1 MPSALSHDP
10 SISTPGAS
18 TDNAIVIFDGTGG
31 TGFGNS
37 TILVDSGGNGRIGIA
52 ADTDI
57 ITVTAETVTIAGKLV
72 ATSIDVGDGAV
83 TVDVTQSNH
92 SLTVGMPIK
101 VTGANQYA
109 AAQANSAANAEVVG
123 IVTSVASSSAFT
135 MTLAG
140 EVTTATA
147 VPDST
152 SPGDIVYLSAS
163 SAGAVTTTEPSTAGQ
178 ISKPIGV
185 ITEANN
191 KMIMLPFRGE
201 VISSATDS
209 MDLNGTELVLD
220 VDADTSI
227 TADTDDQIDIRLS
240 GADDFQFTANT
251 FSALGG
257 SLLKFFD
264 SDNSNYFT
272 LAPNATTTANID
284 YTWPAA
290 GPGSNGLV
298 LSSTTAGVL
307 SWAAA
312 GGTAVAGTT
321 DNGLLTFVNSGST
334 FAAESTLT
342 FPFNTSSHGNTNDL
356 GTLTVTGAATFQTGN
371 SWKTGQNPPFYFVNL
386 DPNGADRSHVMRIRG
401 GANASNANVLEVQDY
416 GGNTDFKVTGDGE
429 VSVYQGGDRVSVQGG
444 LAKAFVRFYNTVMDS
459 RWNVSS
465 ITDHGTGDWTVNMTN
480 GMATADDH
488 SVVSVPKSGDATT
501 NAIVCRPSN
510 DWFTATTVR
519 ITGLN
524 KNGVSSDPSG
534 SQAPGICAVIYGVF

>member
-101 VTGANQYA
+101 VSGANQYA
-109 AAQANSAANAEVVG
+109 AAQADSAANAEVVG
-123 IVTSVASSSAFT
+123 IVTAVASSSAFT

-178 ISKPIGV
+178 VSKPIGV

-201 VISSATDS
+201 VVSSATDS

-227 TADTDDQIDIRLS
+227 TADTDDQIDIKIS
-240 GADDFQFTANT
+240 GADDFRFTANNFNVLSGST
-251 FSALGG
+251 LTIDSGATITNSGTATGFSSNSFTNDVTVTSGNIVIATAGQGIDFSA
-257 SLLKFFD
+257 
-264 SDNSNYFT
+264 
-272 LAPNATTTANID
+272 TANSS
-284 YTWPAA
+284 
-290 GPGSNGLV
+290 GSMSSELLDWYEEGTFTPTIADNDLNASESQAYHTQVGRYVRIGRMVHCHITLHTSSIGNLTTSHGVKILGLPF
-298 LSSTTAGVL
+298 SS
-307 SWAAA
+307 
-312 GGTAVAGTT
+312 
-321 DNGLLTFVNSGST
+321 VNSGATVGGGSVYIATSMSLTSGTSITVDVPANVAYCRLQNFDASTGTST
-334 FAAESTLT
+334 FLLSEW
-342 FPFNTSSHGNTNDL
+342 G
-356 GTLTVTGAATFQTGN
+356 GTGN
-371 SWKTGQNPPFYFVNL
+371 ILLSLTYE
-386 DPNGADRSHVMRIRG
+386 A
-401 GANASNANVLEVQDY
+401 A
-416 GGNTDFKVTGDGE
+416 
-429 VSVYQGGDRVSVQGG
+429 
-444 LAKAFVRFYNTVMDS
+444 
-459 RWNVSS
+459 
-465 ITDHGTGDWTVNMTN
+465 
-480 GMATADDH
+480 
-488 SVVSVPKSGDATT
+488 
-501 NAIVCRPSN
+501 
-510 DWFTATTVR
+510 
-519 ITGLN
+519 
-524 KNGVSSDPSG
+524 
-534 SQAPGICAVIYGVF
+534 

>member
-178 ISKPIGV
+178 VSKPIGV

-227 TADTDDQIDIRLS
+227 TADTDDQIDIKIS
-240 GADDFQFTANT
+240 GADDFRFTANN
-251 FSALGG
+251 F
-257 SLLKFFD
+257 
-264 SDNSNYFT
+264 
-272 LAPNATTTANID
+272 NI
-284 YTWPAA
+284 
-290 GPGSNGLV
+290 L
-298 LSSTTAGVL
+298 
-307 SWAAA
+307 
-312 GGTAVAGTT
+312 
-321 DNGLLTFVNSGST
+321 SGST
-334 FAAESTLT
+334 ITIDSGATI
-342 FPFNTSSHGNTNDL
+342 TNS
-356 GTLTVTGAATFQTGN
+356 GTATGF
-371 SWKTGQNPPFYFVNL
+371 S
-386 DPNGADRSHVMRIRG
+386 
-401 GANASNANVLEVQDY
+401 SNAFTNNVTITS
-416 GGNTDFKVTGDGE
+416 GNIV
-429 VSVYQGGDRVSVQGG
+429 
-444 LAKAFVRFYNTVMDS
+444 
-459 RWNVSS
+459 
-465 ITDHGTGDWTVNMTN
+465 
-480 GMATADDH
+480 MATAGRGIDFSNQADEATGETMTAELLDHYEEGTFTPSLRDGSGGNQAGYATQQGAYIRIGSLVTVWLEVRVNSTSGMTTGNGAVIDDLPF
-488 SVVSVPKSGDATT
+488 VSHNSSLINGGFFSQYGSTFNSSGEMYVTANPQDNDNYLHLRDW
-501 NAIVCRPSN
+501 NASE
-510 DWFTATTVR
+510 
-519 ITGLN
+519 
-524 KNGVSSDPSG
+524 GVSSALTVAEVSADGHLSLT
-534 SQAPGICAVIYGVF
+534 GIYRVA

>member
-178 ISKPIGV
+178 VSKPIGV

-220 VDADTSI
+220 ADADTSI
-227 TADTDDQIDIRLS
+227 TADTDDQIDIKIS
-240 GADDFQFTANT
+240 GADDFRFTANN
-251 FSALGG
+251 F
-257 SLLKFFD
+257 
-264 SDNSNYFT
+264 N
-272 LAPNATTTANID
+272 
-284 YTWPAA
+284 
-290 GPGSNGLV
+290 V
-298 LSSTTAGVL
+298 L
-307 SWAAA
+307 
-312 GGTAVAGTT
+312 
-321 DNGLLTFVNSGST
+321 SGST
-334 FAAESTLT
+334 ITIDSGATITNSGTATGFSSGPSQATQSAIEAETNEDTYLPPDLISKA
-342 FPFNTSSHGNTNDL
+342 PSSVKAYCSIAYG
-356 GTLTVTGAATFQTGN
+356 GTLTANDYNVATIDDDGI
-371 SWKTGQNPPFYFVNL
+371 GDRDVNFTV
-386 DPNGADRSHVMRIRG
+386 AF
-401 GANASNANVLEVQDY
+401 ANAQYVHIFQNRDNAAVAAGFDLSDLSTGTCGWRTYNCESNSAV
-416 GGNTDFKVTGDGE
+416 
-429 VSVYQGGDRVSVQGG
+429 
-444 LAKAFVRFYNTVMDS
+444 
-459 RWNVSS
+459 
-465 ITDHGTGDWTVNMTN
+465 
-480 GMATADDH
+480 DH
-488 SVVSVPKSGDATT
+488 SQEFVAMGD
-501 NAIVCRPSN
+501 
-510 DWFTATTVR
+510 
-519 ITGLN
+519 
-524 KNGVSSDPSG
+524 
-534 SQAPGICAVIYGVF
+534 Q